1 MRITTPNPVFAD
13 FLEVLYANRIK
24 HFAGTFT
31 SLHKGKFFF
40 GIGHN
45 KVDYIFLLR
54 IYELDNPFDVEA
66 DEGVAAEGGFQEEEV
81 LGVIVEEIFAEGAG
95 AEGVF
100 EEGEAGFEV
109 WVVVCVVAAELV
121 TGEVEGGGLVEAGGE
136 AVTGG
141 LASGGV
147 AGPAAGGHPL
157 AAVSGGVG
165 VDGDQ
170 ADVVF
175 A

>member
-1 MRITTPNPVFAD
+1 M
-13 FLEVLYANRIK
+13 
-24 HFAGTFT
+24 
-31 SLHKGKFFF
+31 
-40 GIGHN
+40 
-45 KVDYIFLLR
+45 
-54 IYELDNPFDVEA
+54 EA
-66 DEGVAAEGGFQEEEV
+66 DKGVAAEGGFQEEEV